1 MNSIITKIIIFFISV
16 FIILMVGSQIYYVVS
31 ENEETYRAIS
41 YTTKQTIDF
50 DGIFVRNETI
60 LPYSGGGVLNYINSD
75 GSKIASNSIVAQVV
89 TDEEQIDII
98 NNIAN
103 LEQQSALIDRA
114 TNPGTIDAAQ
124 PEFISKQID
133 EKYNLLLKY
142 STLDDIE
149 KISATKLELL
159 TLMNIY
165 NLSTQTEDKSTFIQ
179 KKNDINTKIAEL
191 KSQLKQ
197 PLDLIKTKEPGY
209 FVSFADGYEEI
220 LNFDTI
226 KSITPEEITKITNS
240 NISKKPS
247 VVGKIYDGCTWK
259 IIGNVKADNDY
270 LKNTNIKIKIN
281 GDDYEIPAYVEDM
294 KHINDDN
301 YIIIISTDILSDELA
316 IERVGEVEILTNI
329 YTGVK
334 VPRKAITFKDD
345 VRGVYVSFG
354 KKKVFKKLDVIYEGD
369 DYVLS
374 NDDATSEYVLIHDQ
388 LVFEEV
394 K

>member
-50 DGIFVRNETI
+50 DGVFVRNETI

-142 STLDDIE
+142 STLDDNE
-149 KISATKLELL
+149 KISAIKLELL

-165 NLSTQTEDKSTFIQ
+165 NLSTQTEDKSTFVQ

-197 PLDLIKTKEPGY
+197 PLDLIKTTEPGY

-226 KSITPEEITKITNS
+226 KSITPEEIIKITNS
-240 NISKKPS
+240 NISKNPS
-247 VVGKIYDGCTWK
+247 AVGKIYDGCTWK
-259 IIGNVKADNDY
+259 IVGNVKAENDY

-281 GDDYEIPAYVEDM
+281 GDDYEISAYVEDM

-316 IERVGEVEILTNI
+316 IERVGEVQILTNS

-374 NDDATSEYVLIHDQ
+374 NDDATNEYVLIHDQ